1 MLLLYG
7 FQVTRKLNTQNA
19 LQRVREDAAPLFM
32 AVIIF
37 YTIVIAC
44 AMELGENLRFKFVI
58 EPVFLALLAIVA
70 TRVSRR
76 LRG

>member
-1 MLLLYG
+1 M
-7 FQVTRKLNTQNA
+7 
-19 LQRVREDAAPLFM
+19 AAIV
-32 AVIIF
+32 A
-37 YTIVIAC
+37 YTIVIGC
-44 AMELGENLRFKFVI
+44 AMELGENVRFKFVI